1 MCMTMK
7 ERPPT
12 VAVTPTQGGDIRS
25 RWSWVEPSVWTDG
38 MLAALENGVKGDR
51 WFSLIDKV
59 WSERNLHSGFEKVR
73 GNHGAAGVD
82 GVSVARME
90 EGLAGKI
97 AQLSARL
104 KDGTYEPL
112 AVKRTW
118 IPKPGSKEKRPLG
131 VPAVRDRVA
140 QTALRNVLEP
150 IFERI
155 FSTHSFGFRP
165 GLSCKDALRLLDSLL
180 KAGYVWVVDADLKS
194 YFDTIPHD
202 KLMVLVEKW
211 VSDGKVLDL
220 IRKFLKQNVLDG
232 LKEWT
237 PEGGTP
243 QGAVISPLLANIYLD
258 PLDHLMEA
266 KGYKMIRYA
275 DDFVILCRT
284 REEAEAAMESVREW
298 TVTAGLTLHPE
309 KTRIVDASKD
319 GFDFLGYH
327 FEKGR
332 KWPRKKSLDKFRD
345 GVRELTKRANGK
357 SLDEIIVRLNRK
369 LNGWFNYFK
378 HSYKTTF
385 PYLDGWIRRRLR
397 SILRKRKGLR
407 GISKGGDDNHRW
419 PNKFFVDHGLFSL
432 TIAHRKAVQSLAR

>member
-7 ERPPT
+7 KRPPI
-12 VAVTPTQGGDIRS
+12 VAAAPTQGGDIRS

-38 MLAALENGVKGDR
+38 MLTALENGVKGDR

-59 WSERNLHSGFEKVR
+59 WSERNLLAGFEKVR
-73 GNHGAAGVD
+73 GNRGAAGVD
-82 GVSVARME
+82 GVSVTRME

-97 AQLSARL
+97 AQLSASL

-118 IPKPGSKEKRPLG
+118 IPKPGSKEERPLG
-131 VPAVRDRVA
+131 VPAVKDRVV

-211 VSDGKVLDL
+211 ISDGKVLDL

-232 LKEWT
+232 LSEWT
-237 PEGGTP
+237 PEEGTP

-258 PLDHLMEA
+258 PLDHLMED
-266 KGYKMIRYA
+266 KGFKMIRYA

-284 REEAEAAMESVREW
+284 REEAEAALGTVREW
-298 TVTAGLTLHPE
+298 TSAAGLTLHPQ
-309 KTRIVDASKD
+309 KTRIVNAAED

-332 KWPRKKSLDKFRD
+332 KRPRKKSLEKLKD
-345 GVRELTKRANGK
+345 GVRELTKRTNGR
-357 SLDEIIVRLNRK
+357 SLEEIIAKLSRRLI
-369 LNGWFNYFK
+369 GWFGYFK
-378 HSYKTTF
+378 HSYKYTF
-385 PYLDGWIRRRLR
+385 DDLDKWIRRRLR
-397 SILRKRKGLR
+397 SLLRKRKGIK
-407 GISKGGDDNHRW
+407 GISKGVHDNLRW
-419 PNKFFVDHGLFSL
+419 PNKFFVNHGLFSL
-432 TIAHRKAVQSLAR
+432 TAAHRKAVQSRAS